1 MSETVAAGAGTG
13 SEAAAAGSVAE
24 AAAEGTAE
32 AESASERGASEL
44 AAAVAGAARESG
56 TPPQQSH
63 IQTTAFRKTEEKREA
78 RNGCRQDE
86 RKLRSFFVERFLAK

>member
-63 IQTTAFRKTEEKREA
+63 NQTTAFRKTEDKREA

-86 RKLRSFFVERFLAK
+86 RKLRGVFCGEILAK